1 MPAHPAK
8 AADPEV
14 WIVPSENGGA
24 YAEAVRALREVWAR
38 EYRLSLN
45 WRVATWP
52 ELVLDLEPMPQLAV
66 TLGARACLE
75 AVELALAN
83 PALARVPLLAT
94 LLPQASYP
102 AQAAKVLARHSSAL
116 FLDQPPDRIARLL
129 RLALPEHRRV
139 GVLFGPDS
147 LAARPVLSRALAA
160 RGLTLVEQTI
170 LNGDRGVY
178 PALRTLFDDAD
189 LLLAMPDKLV
199 YSPQNMPNILLAAYR
214 QRIPLVSYSAAH
226 VRAGALLA
234 LHTEPA
240 DTATQTA
247 LAVHQWL
254 GSRKLPAPALAE
266 AYSVA
271 VNEQVARSLGLSLP
285 APAALALA
293 LKSRGV
299 NS

>member
-1 MPAHPAK
+1 
-8 AADPEV
+8 V
-14 WIVPSENGGA
+14 VLSESGGA
-24 YAEAVRALREVWAR
+24 YAEAVLALQEAWTRDF
-38 EYRLSLN
+38 RLALN
-45 WRVATWP
+45 WRVATWS
-52 ELVLDLEPMPQLAV
+52 ELPLEPDILPQLTV

-75 AVELALAN
+75 AVELALAH

-102 AQAAKVLARHSSAL
+102 AQAAKALARPSSAL
-116 FLDQPPDRIARLL
+116 FLDQPPERMARLL

-147 LAARPVLSRALAA
+147 LAARPVLSRALAG

-170 LNGDRGVY
+170 LNGDKGVY
-178 PALRTLFDDAD
+178 PALRTLFEESE

-234 LHTEPA
+234 LHTAPA
-240 DTATQTA
+240 DTGTQIA
-247 LAVHQWL
+247 QAVHQWL
-254 GSRKLPAPALAE
+254 SSRKLPAPALAD
-266 AYSVA
+266 ACSVA
-271 VNEQVARSLGLSLP
+271 INEQVARSLGLSLP

-299 NS
+299 NA